1 MHSAAGLLVFR
12 ITQLCRIADPTCRV
26 QQHEVEPDYVSV
38 HLSFEDGTYVDAS
51 WPVDWLKDKNDP
63 ELWDI
68 LHLRT
73 GGRISEP
80 YRLHNS
86 TESTAYRV
94 VYNSDLII
102 RNPFELATLSVCYD
116 EVHIPYTG
124 PQTSW
129 RVLYSDGGE
138 FRQALG
144 DEIVNWELRYRDLFD
159 GGVLR
164 RLSAPRE
171 QFVSGDDAIRPE
183 DVAGELWN
191 RFRGRQSSPNYG
203 HRYVDW
209 DKVRTLHPLL
219 RMLGLDARF
228 IQEDL
233 ARHLLRNDIDLPQI
247 FINMSKRPAR
257 DLLVALEAKAT
268 FQYYLPKIYAHEPDL
283 ILELREK
290 VADSRVGFCT
300 YLLELSAG
308 IEERIKEYA
317 SSEELE
323 GFAEDVV
330 QTKLRPACVELTNQL
345 RQRAVKK
352 GNKVVDALTDV
363 LEIDARFASPK
374 FLGEVLKL
382 LGLLDSIKDLNE
394 LTNKYQAFK
403 FVTELRAVSSRR
415 AG

>member
-1 MHSAAGLLVFR
+1 MHSAAGLLAFR
-12 ITQLCRIADPTCRV
+12 ITQMCRIADPTCRV
-26 QQHEVEPDYVSV
+26 QQRETDPDYVSV
-38 HLSFEDGTYVDAS
+38 RLSFADGTYVDAS

-73 GGRISEP
+73 GGRICKP
-80 YRLHNS
+80 YRPHNS

-102 RNPFELATLSVCYD
+102 RNPFELATLAVCYD

-129 RVLYSDGGE
+129 RLLDGNRGE

-144 DEIVNWELRYRDLFD
+144 DEVVNWELRYRDLFD
-159 GGVLR
+159 VGVLR

-171 QFVSGDDAIRPE
+171 QFASGDDSILPE

-191 RFRGRQSSPNYG
+191 RFRGRPSNPNYG

-209 DKVRTLHPLL
+209 DKVSALHPLL
-219 RMLGLDARF
+219 RMLRLDDRF

-247 FINMSKRPAR
+247 FINMSKRPTR

-268 FQYYLPKIYAHEPDL
+268 FQYYLPKLNAHEPDL
-283 ILELREK
+283 ILELRET
-290 VADSRVGFCT
+290 VADSRTGFCT
-300 YLLELSAG
+300 YLLELTAG

-330 QTKLRPACVELTNQL
+330 HTKLRPACVELTNQL
-345 RQRAVKK
+345 RQRATQK

-374 FLGEVLKL
+374 FLGEVLKV
-382 LGLLDSIKDLNE
+382 LGLLDSVKDLSE

-403 FVTELRAVSSRR
+403 FVRELQAVNSRL